1 RAANQRFRGE
11 LTGIE
16 GPDQQLKQTRMGHQ
30 EFEEQTA
37 QTVGFDES
45 KKIIQRCIWIGR
57 LRQALEQER
66 TQIAKNLAGARR
78 DVKTAAALPEI
89 SERVSR
95 AFLIGKDRQ
104 VNRSGFGRC
113 LRNNTAENRADPLH
127 GCLQRF
133 GELLTRPK
141 PEAEGESSQRLC
153 LSRHGVGLLLGLH
166 LQAVLDTAQKEIG
179 LIQRQNFFSRKKIEL
194 AQRTQSLP
202 RACLLE
208 KRVTRAVDELERL
221 DNKFD
226 FANATCAELDVPF
239 QVLLSNHVAFDP
251 AFDAGDFVQQIGRRT
266 SWVNEGLELTKK
278 FVAEL
283 TAAAH
288 RARFDQGQAL
298 PCLAKARVVIFHAD
312 QRTGERTGGSFR
324 PETKIDPIERAFTI
338 NAGKRLS
345 DFFAETIEPFVSGN
359 TCQDLAL
366 LAVHENKI
374 DIGAV
379 IQFATTEFPQAE
391 HNEFGLGRTVALAKV
406 RIPMF
411 VNFGQTDFGELRQ
424 FTGCFFQR
432 SDLGQFAQG
441 DSRHLAALPAT
452 KSPEVSGAD

>member
-1 RAANQRFRGE
+1 
-11 LTGIE
+11 
-16 GPDQQLKQTRMGHQ
+16 MGHQ

-37 QTVGFDES
+37 QTVGFDKS
-45 KKIIQRCIWIGR
+45 KKIIERCVGIGR
-57 LRQALEQER
+57 LVHALEQER

-89 SERVSR
+89 SERVGR
-95 AFLIGKDRQ
+95 AFPIGKDRQ

-113 LRNNTAENRADPLH
+113 LRNDTTENRADFLSR
-127 GCLQRF
+127 CLQCF
-133 GELLTRPK
+133 GELLTRHK
-141 PEAEGESSQRLC
+141 PEAEGESSQRFC

-194 AQRTQSLP
+194 AQGTQGLA
-202 RACLLE
+202 RAGLLE
-208 KRVTRAVDELERL
+208 KRVARAVDKLERL

-226 FANATCAELDVPF
+226 FANATRAELDVPF

-266 SWVNEGLELTKK
+266 SWVNEGLELTKT

-288 RARFDQGQAL
+288 HARFDQGQTL
-298 PCLAKARVVIFHAD
+298 PRLAKASVVILHAD
-312 QRTGERTGGSFR
+312 QRTGQRPGRTFR
-324 PETKIDPIERAFTI
+324 PETKIDPKERAFTI
-338 NAGKRLS
+338 NAGKRLGVS
-345 DFFAETIEPFVSGN
+345 LAETIEPFVSGK
-359 TCQDLAL
+359 TGQDLAL
-366 LAVHENKI
+366 PAVQEKKI

-379 IQFATTEFPQAE
+379 IQFATAEFPQAE
-391 HNEFGLGRTVALAKV
+391 HNEFGLRRTVALAKV

-424 FTGCFFQR
+424 FAGCFFQ
-432 SDLGQFAQG
+432 
-441 DSRHLAALPAT
+441 
-452 KSPEVSGAD
+452 